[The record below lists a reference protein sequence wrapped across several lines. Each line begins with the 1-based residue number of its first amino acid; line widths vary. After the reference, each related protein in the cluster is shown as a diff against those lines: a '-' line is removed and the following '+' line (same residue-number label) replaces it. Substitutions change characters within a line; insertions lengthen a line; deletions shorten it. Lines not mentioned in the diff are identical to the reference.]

1 MLSRLSE
8 IKDVPYPD
16 NLFLL
21 MESLE
26 GYGRIYVHSKYFLIE
41 ESQICVDAEGNIKVW
56 VNADLSINY
65 PFSE

>member
-1 MLSRLSE
+1 
-8 IKDVPYPD
+8 
-16 NLFLL
+16 

-26 GYGRIYVHSKYFLIE
+26 GYSKIYVHSKYFLVE